1 MQGQTLERSIL
12 LYSPIPRELVPESLA
27 FGGLKQNGRV
37 PLPLWRFYQPK
48 RPAAPKRRLRAR
60 ARLLVQGIDAAPAAA
75 QTETGFDAGRVA
87 PCVQA
92 DRQST
97 VIVDVRF
104 ACESKRAVIKCRFLP
119 RNLV

>member
-48 RPAAPKRRLRAR
+48 RALRAW
-60 ARLLVQGIDAAPAAA
+60 VTA
-75 QTETGFDAGRVA
+75 Q
-87 PCVQA
+87 
-92 DRQST
+92 S
-97 VIVDVRF
+97 
-104 ACESKRAVIKCRFLP
+104 
-119 RNLV
+119 